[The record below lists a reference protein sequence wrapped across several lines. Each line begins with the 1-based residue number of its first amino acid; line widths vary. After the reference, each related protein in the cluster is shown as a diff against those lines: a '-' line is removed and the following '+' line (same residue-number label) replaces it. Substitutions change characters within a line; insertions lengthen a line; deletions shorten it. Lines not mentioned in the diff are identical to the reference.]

1 MDEDLENY
9 MEEVLKCLSVQSK
22 SQEKMSAPAPPP
34 LLPPLLSFIVNS
46 QQKEEENEFLN
57 QMQDS
62 FEEEEENQVVQEEEE
77 EKEKENQFVEEE
89 EENQIIDEKNI
100 EEVKPTKVEEVTKET
115 FNENLEVEE
124 NNEPQFTFPIVKIQ
138 EKVEQPTLPTSSTTS
153 MEVVLLLKESPCE
166 SCMEQA
172 STDSIATPL
181 ESFTPPPITTTTTTS
196 TTMDVFPEKDDTPLE
211 INNLVNTP
219 IVHSSTMMDESI
231 VTYLVNTLPVR
242 ISIAP
247 APEHEKKRKR
257 NETRE
262 HCLIFLEE
270 FKKTLNQYN
279 NHLCE
284 IIFENKEMNQENHST
299 EMDLFKEEEEEECGI
314 CLLELYDETP
324 IVF

>member
-22 SQEKMSAPAPPP
+22 SQEKMSAQP

-62 FEEEEENQVVQEEEE
+62 FEENQVVEEEEENQVVE
-77 EKEKENQFVEEE
+77 EEE
-89 EENQIIDEKNI
+89 EENQIIEE
-100 EEVKPTKVEEVTKET
+100 EEVKPTNVGEVTKET
-115 FNENLEVEE
+115 FKNLEVEE
-124 NNEPQFTFPIVKIQ
+124 NNEPQFNFPIVKSQ
-138 EKVEQPTLPTSSTTS
+138 EKVEQPSFAIPTSSTTS
-153 MEVVLLLKESPCE
+153 MKEVLLLKESPCE
-166 SCMEQA
+166 SMEENP
-172 STDSIATPL
+172 SIATPL
-181 ESFTPPPITTTTTTS
+181 ESFTPSPINTTTITTI

-211 INNLVNTP
+211 INNIVNTP
-219 IVHSSTMMDESI
+219 LVHSNSTMMDESI
-231 VTYLVNTLPVR
+231 VNTPPVR
-242 ISIAP
+242 GISIT
-247 APEHEKKRKR
+247 PEHERKRKR

-284 IIFENKEMNQENHST
+284 IIFENKEMNQENDST
-299 EMDLFKEEEEEECGI
+299 ISELDLFKEEEEEEEECGI